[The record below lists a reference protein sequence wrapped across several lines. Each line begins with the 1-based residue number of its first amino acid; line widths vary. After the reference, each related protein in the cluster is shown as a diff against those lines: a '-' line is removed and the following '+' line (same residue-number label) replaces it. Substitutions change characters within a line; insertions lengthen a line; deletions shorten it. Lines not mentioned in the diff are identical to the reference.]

1 MYDGI
6 WAHASCLYPSPTL
19 DGYSIGEC
27 GYQGYSTF
35 GERQGNHDATIGVI
49 AHELGHSL
57 GMVHDFLYPFTY
69 CPKPKRCFRYRKYE
83 NDPKDC
89 RGLMDYIKDG
99 VNWSKCSAAD
109 FSRYITRN
117 GTKDPCIGLPSKYF
131 TNRFKNTSRFKI
143 SRKLPTINVY

>member
-1 MYDGI
+1 MYCI
-6 WAHASCLYPSPTL
+6 CLFSYIIFQL
-19 DGYSIGEC
+19 
-27 GYQGYSTF
+27 
-35 GERQGNHDATIGVI
+35 I

-57 GMVHDFLYPFTY
+57 GMVHDFLYPWTY

-89 RGLMDYIKDG
+89 RGLMDYINDG

-131 TNRFKNTSRFKI
+131 TNRFKNFFFVTFYSKRTRSRCIKQMEQ
-143 SRKLPTINVY
+143 